1 MTRKIPPHA
10 DRGFTMIE
18 MMVVLV
24 VAGIVAAVAVPSFQP
39 AIAGMQLRSATQD
52 VASALRH
59 VRGFALATGKEQI
72 FFLNVTNHWYR
83 VSGRKKTYGLPGG
96 VKLDLFTA
104 DQEQTEDGQGGAIR
118 FYPDG
123 SATGG
128 RVTLSASGRKFK
140 VDVNWLTGAIVI
152 REDAQDDG

>member
-1 MTRKIPPHA
+1 V
-10 DRGFTMIE
+10 RGFTLLEMI
-18 MMVVLV
+18 VVLV
-24 VAGIVAAVAVPSFQP
+24 VASLIAAVVVPSFQP
-39 AIAGMQLRSATQD
+39 AIGGMQLRSAAQD

-59 VRGFALATGKEQI
+59 VRGLALATGREQT
-72 FFLNVTNHWYR
+72 FFLNVTHHWYR
-83 VSGRKKTYGLPGG
+83 VSGRKKPYSLPGS

-128 RVTLSASGRKFK
+128 RVTLSAGARKFK
-140 VDVNWLTGAIVI
+140 VDVNWLTGNIAI
-152 REDAQDDG
+152 RNDDRDDA